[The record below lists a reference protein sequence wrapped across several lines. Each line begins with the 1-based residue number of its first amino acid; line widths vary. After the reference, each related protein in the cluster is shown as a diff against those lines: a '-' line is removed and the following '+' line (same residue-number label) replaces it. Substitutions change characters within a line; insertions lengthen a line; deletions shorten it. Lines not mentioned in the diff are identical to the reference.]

1 MRLNEASRATAEE
14 LRALCEARVG
24 KFKSPDAVHVLPEL
38 PKGPSG
44 KIQRLYLNE
53 MLHGKAG

>member
-1 MRLNEASRATAEE
+1 VRLTETSKASAGE

-24 KFKSPDAVHVLPEL
+24 TFKAPEVVHILPEL

-44 KIQRLYLNE
+44 KIQRLKLNDLLNE
-53 MLHGKAG
+53 A